1 MSSSSGAVPVRLAAP
16 DGTTIAVNVVG
27 SGDPIVLVHGT
38 TANKEAWILVEPML
52 ARAHTV
58 WSYDRRGRGAS
69 DDTAEYSLE
78 REVDDLL
85 AVIDAAA
92 GEGPVHLV
100 GHSFGACC
108 ALEAAARRQELLTS
122 LVVYEPPF
130 HAERAA
136 EAEARAIEALRGG
149 EAERALLIFYRE
161 IAAISDDEISLLQ
174 SVPAVWEACIAA
186 AGTLER
192 EAAALRELGW
202 QPDRYRHITTPTL
215 LLSGQLTASTVFAH
229 SDDILDAIP
238 GAASQILE
246 DQRHLATATGPET
259 FATAVLDFIDA
270 QQPTTPPNAP

>member
-186 AGTLER
+186 G
-192 EAAALRELGW
+192 
-202 QPDRYRHITTPTL
+202 RH
-215 LLSGQLTASTVFAH
+215 ARA
-229 SDDILDAIP
+229 
-238 GAASQILE
+238 
-246 DQRHLATATGPET
+246 
-259 FATAVLDFIDA
+259 
-270 QQPTTPPNAP
+270 